1 MRKLFIIFLLFSVF
15 HQTRS
20 YAIAY
25 KAINID
31 AATTSA
37 MSAAY
42 VGETA
47 QEAKGTAAL
56 NNVLA
61 HYTTSGI
68 ATAGIFTSKWLEM
81 KALADPGL
89 FGSEESLYYAR
100 IKSLVVDQIMPRI
113 LKVSAQM
120 IKEPENALYWGP
132 YLFKVTTDV
141 EELCKQYQL
150 VVANG
155 KLTFDDVQFLVIN
168 EALGKYFNLARLGD
182 VDWRALLDKIVHFGD
197 RISIDDIT
205 ADFKNLGATI
215 AQVGKGA
222 VQGDFS
228 KISKIGNIFHSKPKE
243 IYDMYRDFKGI
254 YDKYKDV
261 RTVKGAVMAVL
272 GTTDVDGLKN
282 LFHVDDYNL
291 TSYLNNY
298 TRELQGEYYR
308 QRWYIYCVDAGEEV
322 LADWQPK
329 KGTPSY
335 KYEGNKKAG
344 APSGW
349 WNGDWEIQYY
359 GGKSRP
365 FRGKGSEY
373 SLDVNNFHQQL
384 TSSLIA
390 SMKVTAQANA
400 GWDESKRKAYESEHK
415 GHTISFSYKNY
426 HEDRIRYKGKSGSH
440 NYWEGWCFRSMGITV
455 TDTWSV
461 QSEVY
466 DDIFDSQTMDR
477 QTFINQMESKLKWY
491 QREEE
496 DKAQRAAGE
505 NKAYHKKEWKLGHD
519 DPAYYT
525 EADETKLKGVYSV
538 TYTAQCHD
546 GAKLAEGMFSWKE
559 NSKEQKYDLTEKSEQ
574 FAMGETSPLED
585 ESKQIASEKKDY
597 NSQITSLNKEI
608 ATLERRRQYLLN
620 QRQQYLLAGNK
631 GKADAANAEYKNLGN
646 QVDDLKRQLRVAQEE
661 LQKLEQAE
669 KEYYADL
676 VESAAEERTRINSNM
691 DEMKGLYQLDWQDDG
706 AWVDAG
712 DKKIFTRHAYCPS
725 LKSVVDYTAEL
736 TMTRK
741 PSYVLGIRIHRAI
754 LQVDYSL
761 SGNYSSENVIKTL
774 KLDPKASEK
783 DNTKFVNDELHK
795 LMDDYPNCS
804 IDMKYNKSNG
814 NDSTEVDNAF
824 HLLWVSDRLDVAR
837 QIEADLA
844 EINAQLIFIEM
855 GMTSKQRLIDFLKS
869 ALPNFIGREGRSA
882 IAQYALGRWQ
892 QASINAMYHIKKA
905 GNDSTVE
912 EGPPIAT
919 GE

>member
-20 YAIAY
+20 YAIAL

-31 AATTSA
+31 AVTTST

-68 ATAGIFTSKWLEM
+68 ATAGIFTSRWLEM

-89 FGSEESLYYAR
+89 FGSEEALYYAR

-141 EELCKQYQL
+141 EERCKQYQL
-150 VVANG
+150 VVSNG

-197 RISIDDIT
+197 RISIDDIV

-222 VQGDFS
+222 LQGDFS
-228 KISKIGNIFHSKPKE
+228 KISKIGKIFHSSPKE
-243 IYDMYRDFKGI
+243 IYNMYRDFKGI
-254 YDKYKDV
+254 YNKYKDV
-261 RTVKGAVMAVL
+261 RSVKGAVMAVL
-272 GTTDVDGLKN
+272 GTTDVEGLKN

-308 QRWYIYCVDAGEEV
+308 QRWYIYSVDAGEEV

-329 KGTPSY
+329 KGVPNY
-335 KYEGNKKAG
+335 KYDGRKNADITT
-344 APSGW
+344 GW
-349 WNGDWEIQYY
+349 GDWNGHYVPWRNAWK
-359 GGKSRP
+359 GH
-365 FRGKGSEY
+365 GSEH
-373 SLDVNNFHQQL
+373 SIDEVNGHSQL
-384 TSSLIA
+384 TASLVA
-390 SMKVTAQANA
+390 ELKNTALDHV
-400 GWDESKRKAYESEHK
+400 GWNESKRKEYEAEHK

-426 HEDRIRYKGKSGSH
+426 HEDRIRYVGKKGNH
-440 NYWEGWCFRSMGITV
+440 NHWDGWCYRSMGITV

-608 ATLERRRQYLLN
+608 ATLERRRQNLLN
-620 QRQQYLLAGNK
+620 QRQQYLLAGNQA
-631 GKADAANAEYKNLGN
+631 KADAANAEYKSLGK
-646 QVDDLKRQLRVAQEE
+646 QVEDLKRQLQVANDS
-661 LQKLEQAE
+661 LQQLKQVE

-676 VESAAEERTRINSNM
+676 AESAAEERTRINSNM

-706 AWVDAG
+706 EWVDAG
-712 DKKIFTRHAYCPS
+712 DRKIFTRHAYCPS

-741 PSYVLGIRIHRAI
+741 PSYVLDIRIHRAI

-783 DNTKFVNDELHK
+783 DNTKIVNDELHK

-804 IDMKYNKSNG
+804 IDMKYNKSNS
-814 NDSTEVDNAF
+814 NDSTDVDNAF

-892 QASINAMYHIKKA
+892 QASLNAMYHIRQEEP
-905 GNDSTVE
+905 DSTAE
-912 EGPPIAT
+912 EAPPSS

>member
-272 GTTDVDGLKN
+272 GTTDVEGLKN

-329 KGTPSY
+329 KGVPNY
-335 KYEGNKKAG
+335 KYDGRKNADITT
-344 APSGW
+344 GW
-349 WNGDWEIQYY
+349 GDWNGHYVPWRNAWK
-359 GGKSRP
+359 GH
-365 FRGKGSEY
+365 GSEH
-373 SLDVNNFHQQL
+373 SIDEVNGHSQL
-384 TSSLIA
+384 TASLVA
-390 SMKVTAQANA
+390 ELKNTALDHV
-400 GWDESKRKAYESEHK
+400 GWNESKRKEYEAEHK

-426 HEDRIRYKGKSGSH
+426 HEDRIRYVGKKGNH
-440 NYWEGWCFRSMGITV
+440 NHWDGWCYRSMGITV

-505 NKAYHKKEWKLGHD
+505 NRAYHKKEWKLGHD
-519 DPAYYT
+519 APAYYT

-559 NSKEQKYDLTEKSEQ
+559 NSKEQKDVLTEKSEQ
-574 FAMGETSPLED
+574 FAMGEISPFED
-585 ESKQIASEKKDY
+585 ESKRIASEKKDY
-597 NSQITSLNKEI
+597 NNQITSLNNQI
-608 ATLERRRQYLLN
+608 SNLERRRQYLLN

-631 GKADAANAEYKNLGN
+631 GKADAANAEYKNLGD
-646 QVDDLKRQLRVAQEE
+646 QVDDLKRQLQVAQEE
-661 LQKLEQAE
+661 LQKLEQGE

-706 AWVDAG
+706 EWVDAG
-712 DKKIFTRHAYCPS
+712 DRKIFTRHAYCPS

-736 TMTRK
+736 SMTRK

-754 LQVDYSL
+754 LQVEYSL

-783 DNTKFVNDELHK
+783 DNTKIVNDELHK

-892 QASINAMYHIKKA
+892 QASLNAMYHIRQEEP
-905 GNDSTVE
+905 DSTAE
-912 EGPPIAT
+912 EAPPT
-919 GE
+919 SGE